1 MPDRRIFPVLMI
13 LLLGTFAAFVVYGKM
28 FPINDD
34 NSAGVRVETN
44 QAITGFFRRIPDD
57 VDTVAQ
63 AAQEAGGRQYV
74 GFTAKNRE
82 DLRGVAVLERGVLG
96 GFRVTAAAYSTDRPM
111 ARYDDA
117 QTSCTVLFGQD
128 VKDASGAARY
138 EMLSTGLQQ
147 GDVLHAEELSAG
159 YTFLHAEVVPDW
171 EFPAIRVYD
180 ASGTDIT
187 TACIG
192 INFQSYHDQAASP
205 YDGCALILSLSVLAA
220 ALWAVLAEPR
230 ENPRKKLTPQ

>member
-1 MPDRRIFPVLMI
+1 VLDRRGLPVLII
-13 LLLGTFAAFVVYGKM
+13 LVLGTFAAFVVYGKM

-34 NSAGVRVETN
+34 NSAGFRVETN
-44 QAITGFFRRIPDD
+44 QAITGFLREIPED
-57 VDTVAQ
+57 VDAVTQ
-63 AAQEAGGRQYV
+63 AAQEAGGRLYV

-82 DLRGVAVLERGVLG
+82 NLRGVAVLDRGVLG
-96 GFRVTAAAYSTDRPM
+96 GFHVTAAAYSTDHPM
-111 ARYDDA
+111 VRYDDA

-138 EMLSTGLQQ
+138 EMLSTGLRQ
-147 GDVLHAEELSAG
+147 GDVLYAEDLSDG

-187 TACIG
+187 TACLG
-192 INFQSYHDQAASP
+192 MYLQDYQDLGASP

-230 ENPRKKLTPQ
+230 ENPRKKLTAQ